1 MYYFSTLKSIGIAT
15 FLCQTALA
23 TVGFS
28 IESANVVGYLNKDVR
43 RSLSQQAC
51 TFDQIGFENGSLN
64 IQNLI
69 PVDANGNE
77 VSGEVTVQFIS
88 SLGVLQTSY
97 TYFEEEGYDEGY
109 AAGWYDDD
117 GELAVYT
124 FAAGEAFQIYSG
136 TAANF
141 VYSGEVNMA
150 ETDVPFRKSLSVQGN
165 IRPTS
170 VDIQSVIPVDANEE
184 VISGEVSIQFISS
197 LGVLQTM
204 YTYFE
209 ADGYDEGYAA
219 GWYDDDG
226 ELAVYTFA
234 AGEGF
239 KIYAG
244 VAGYLRFPEL

>member
-124 FAAGEAFQIYSG
+124 FAAGE
-136 TAANF
+136 
-141 VYSGEVNMA
+141 
-150 ETDVPFRKSLSVQGN
+150 
-165 IRPTS
+165 
-170 VDIQSVIPVDANEE
+170 
-184 VISGEVSIQFISS
+184 
-197 LGVLQTM
+197 
-204 YTYFE
+204 
-209 ADGYDEGYAA
+209 
-219 GWYDDDG
+219 
-226 ELAVYTFA
+226 
-234 AGEGF
+234 GF